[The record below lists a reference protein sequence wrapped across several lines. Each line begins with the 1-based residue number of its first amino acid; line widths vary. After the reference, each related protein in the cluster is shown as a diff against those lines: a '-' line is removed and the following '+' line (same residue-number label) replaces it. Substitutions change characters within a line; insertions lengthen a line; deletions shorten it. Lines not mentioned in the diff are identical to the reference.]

1 MTKTVSVT
9 IREDTV
15 YEGEETFFAGLSLP
29 PGETNVEIG
38 DNDELN
44 TTITDNDGMAD
55 CIAVQSYGV

>member
-15 YEGEETFFAGLSLP
+15 YEGEEMFSAGLSLP
-29 PGETNVEIG
+29 TGETNVEIG
-38 DNDELN
+38 DNDVSN

-55 CIAVQSYGV
+55 CIAVQSYRV